1 MAVSGK
7 RKEGLMEFSILMP
20 VYKAA
25 DTLEESVQSVL
36 CQTFDDYEL
45 LLVEDGSPDGSGP
58 LCDALMERGGG
69 RIRVLHC
76 PHRGTIPTR
85 REAIAAARGDF
96 ILWLDAD
103 DLMEPGTLCFLH
115 DLRREHED
123 PDMILYEFT
132 AFYDDGRPEDRRPP
146 LFADLTLFE
155 GEAAKKPL
163 YELYIRGNALD
174 ALWAKAARRTL
185 YQNDPTDYG
194 PYLSNPYGEDALHGL
209 YPLTHAARVLYTDRR
224 LTRYRIRQN
233 SVMHRFDKERLDQ
246 RLNTGK
252 FAFFEPYMKEWG
264 LWDEEHRT
272 LLKASSYRGVLDG
285 ILFFLLED
293 GYDRREV
300 RAYARGFVRQHPELK
315 QLARSRTLSAKNRL
329 IFRLFAAGRFGLLT
343 AAVKA
348 RRRLHSSGSGRTA
361 S

>member
-1 MAVSGK
+1 
-7 RKEGLMEFSILMP
+7 MEFSILMP

-36 CQTFDDYEL
+36 RQAFEDYEL
-45 LLVEDGSPDGSGP
+45 LLVEDGSPDESGQI
-58 LCDALMERGGG
+58 CDALTARHPD

-85 REAIAAARGDF
+85 REAVAAAQGDF

-103 DLMEPGTLCFLH
+103 DLMEPDTLSYLH
-115 DLRREHED
+115 QLCADHGD

-132 AFYDDGRPEDRRPP
+132 AFYEDDRPDDKRPP
-146 LFADLTLFE
+146 LFANLTVFE
-155 GEAAKKPL
+155 GEAAKNPL
-163 YELYIRGNALD
+163 YELYIRGNQLD
-174 ALWAKAARRTL
+174 ALWAKATRREL
-185 YQNDPTDYG
+185 FQNDPTDYT

-233 SVMHRFDKERLDQ
+233 SVMHRFDKARLDQ

-252 FAFFEPYMKEWG
+252 FAFFEPFMKEWG

-285 ILFFLLED
+285 ILYFMLED
-293 GYDRREV
+293 GYDQKEV
-300 RAYARGFVRQHPELK
+300 REYARGFVREHPELK
-315 QLARSRTLSAKNRL
+315 ELARSRYLSAKSRL
-329 IFRLFAAGRFGLLT
+329 IFRLFASGRFGLLC
-343 AAVKA
+343 AAIRA
-348 RRRLHSSGSGRTA
+348 RRKLH
-361 S
+361 

>member
-1 MAVSGK
+1 
-7 RKEGLMEFSILMP
+7 MEFSILMP

-36 CQTFDDYEL
+36 RQAFEDYEL
-45 LLVEDGSPDGSGP
+45 LLVEDGSPDESGQI
-58 LCDALMERGGG
+58 CDALTARHPD

-103 DLMEPGTLCFLH
+103 DLMEPDTLPYLH
-115 DLRREHED
+115 QLRADHGD

-132 AFYDDGRPEDRRPP
+132 AFYEDDRPDDKRPP
-146 LFADLTLFE
+146 LFADLTVFE
-155 GEAAKKPL
+155 GEAAKKSL
-163 YELYIRGNALD
+163 YELYIRGNQLD
-174 ALWAKAARRTL
+174 ALWAKATRREL
-185 YQNDPTDYG
+185 FQNDPTDYT

-233 SVMHRFDKERLDQ
+233 SLMHRFDKARLDQ

-252 FAFFEPYMKEWG
+252 FAFFEPFMKEWG

-285 ILFFLLED
+285 ILYFMLED
-293 GYDRREV
+293 GYDQGEV
-300 RAYARGFVRQHPELK
+300 REYARGFVWEHPELK
-315 QLARSRTLSAKNRL
+315 ELARSRCLSAKNRL
-329 IFRLFAAGRFGLLT
+329 IFRLFASGRFGPLCT
-343 AAVKA
+343 AIKA
-348 RRRLHSSGSGRTA
+348 RRKLH
-361 S
+361 